1 VTATTTSVVY
11 ETAAAVPRRRR
22 PRRWRERG
30 AVLVYL
36 SPWIVGFVLFTLA
49 PMIASLYWS
58 FTKYQ
63 LPGEPKWIGTL
74 NYSFMFT
81 KDSNFWLAVR
91 NTIWIIVVGLPLRIV
106 FGIITA
112 LLLTR
117 KRRGVNVYR
126 TAYFLPTMAPVV
138 AATLAFAYLL
148 NPSYGPVNQIL
159 RKIGVENPPQ
169 WFFSATW
176 SKPALV
182 MLGLWGVG
190 DAMIIF
196 LAGFLDVPRHLY
208 EAADIE
214 GASPWAKF
222 WHVSMPMV
230 SPVIFFEVV
239 TGIIFGFQYFTQA
252 YVASFNLSADQSIGG
267 PQNSLLFYSV
277 HLYTQGFVYFKMGY
291 ASAMAWVLLV
301 ISLLCTVAIIRGSRR
316 WVHYQG
322 GAFLR

>member
-1 VTATTTSVVY
+1 VY

-36 SPWIVGFVLFTLA
+36 SPWIIGFALFTLA

-63 LPGEPKWIGTL
+63 LPGDPKWIGTL
-74 NYSFMFT
+74 NYRFMFT
-81 KDSNFWLAVR
+81 KDPNFWLAVR

-106 FGIITA
+106 FGVITA

-117 KRRGVNVYR
+117 KRRGVNAYR
-126 TAYFLPTMAPVV
+126 TAFFLPTMAPVV

-148 NPSYGPVNQIL
+148 NPSYGPINTIL
-159 RKIGVENPPQ
+159 RGVGVDNPPL
-169 WFFSATW
+169 WFYSPDWA
-176 SKPALV
+176 KPALV

-196 LAGFLDVPRHLY
+196 LAGFLDVPKHLY

-214 GASPWAKF
+214 GASGLAKF
-222 WHVSMPMV
+222 RHVSLPMV

-239 TGIIFGFQYFTQA
+239 TGVIFGFQYFTQA
-252 YVASFNLSADQSIGG
+252 YVAAINLDQSQAIGG

-277 HLYTQGFVYFKMGY
+277 HLYQQGFTYFKMGY
-291 ASAMAWVLLV
+291 ASAMAWVLLI
-301 ISLLCTVAIIRGSRR
+301 ISLLCTVAILRGSKR

>member
-1 VTATTTSVVY
+1 VY

-30 AVLVYL
+30 AVVLYL
-36 SPWIVGFVLFTLA
+36 SPWIIGFGIFTLA
-49 PMIASLYWS
+49 PMVASLYWS

-63 LPGEPKWIGTL
+63 IPQAPKWVGLL
-74 NYSFMFT
+74 NYQFMFT
-81 KDSNFWLAVR
+81 KDPFFWKAVW
-91 NTIWIIVVGLPLRIV
+91 NTVWIIAVGLPVRLF
-106 FGIITA
+106 FGIVTA

-117 KRRGVNVYR
+117 PRRGVNSYR
-126 TAYFLPTMAPVV
+126 TMYFLPTMAPAV
-138 AATLAFAYLL
+138 AAALAFAYLL
-148 NPSYGPVNQIL
+148 NPEYGPVNALLHKLGI
-159 RKIGVENPPQ
+159 ENPPL
-169 WFFSATW
+169 WFYSPQW

-196 LAGFLDVPRHLY
+196 LAGFLDVPKHLY

-214 GASPWAKF
+214 GANRWKKF

-252 YVASFNLSADQSIGG
+252 YVASVNTGTGVGD
-267 PQNSLLFYSV
+267 PQQSLLFYSV
-277 HLYTQGFVYFKMGY
+277 YLYQQGFVNFKMGY

-301 ISLLCTVAIIRGSRR
+301 ISLLCTVGILRGSKR
-316 WVHYQG
+316 WVYYQG
-322 GAFLR
+322 GGFMR

>member
-1 VTATTTSVVY
+1 VY

-36 SPWIVGFVLFTLA
+36 SPWIIGFGVFTLA

-74 NYSFMFT
+74 NYQFMFT
-81 KDSNFWLAVR
+81 KDPFFWKAVW
-91 NTIWIIVVGLPLRIV
+91 NTVWIIGFGLPVRIL
-106 FGIITA
+106 FGIVTA

-117 KRRGVNVYR
+117 KRRGVNSYR
-126 TAYFLPTMAPVV
+126 TMYFLPTMAPAV

-148 NPSYGPVNQIL
+148 NPDYGPVNVVL
-159 RKIGVENPPQ
+159 RKLGMEHPPL
-169 WFFSATW
+169 WFYSPQW

-182 MLGLWGVG
+182 LLGLWGVG

-196 LAGFLDVPRHLY
+196 LAGFLDVPKHLY

-214 GASPWAKF
+214 GANRFEKF
-222 WHVSMPMV
+222 LHVSLPMV
-230 SPVIFFEVV
+230 SPVVFFEVV

-252 YVASFNLSADQSIGG
+252 YVASTNTGAGVGD
-267 PQNSLLFYSV
+267 PQQSLLFYSV
-277 HLYTQGFVYFKMGY
+277 HLYQQGFVNFKMGY
-291 ASAMAWVLLV
+291 ASAMAWVLLI
-301 ISLLCTVAIIRGSRR
+301 ISLLCTVAVLKGSKR

-322 GAFLR
+322 GGFLK

>member
-1 VTATTTSVVY
+1 VF

-36 SPWIVGFVLFTLA
+36 SPWIIGFVIFTLA

-63 LPGEPKWIGTL
+63 LPAPPKWIGTL
-74 NYSFMFT
+74 NYEFMFT
-81 KDSNFWLAVR
+81 KDPFFWIAVR
-91 NTIWIIVVGLPLRIV
+91 NTIWIIVVGLPIRIA

-117 KRRGVNVYR
+117 KRRGVNSYR
-126 TAYFLPTMAPVV
+126 TMFFLPTMAPVV
-138 AATLAFAYLL
+138 AATLVFAYLL
-148 NPSYGPVNQIL
+148 NPEYGPVNVLL
-159 RKIGVENPPQ
+159 RKIGISHPPL
-169 WFFSATW
+169 WFFSPQW
-176 SKPALV
+176 SKPGLV
-182 MLGLWGVG
+182 LLGLWGVG

-196 LAGFLDVPRHLY
+196 LAGFLDVPKHLY
-208 EAADIE
+208 EAADLE
-214 GASPWAKF
+214 GASGFAKF
-222 WHVSMPMV
+222 RHVSLPMV

-252 YVASFNLSADQSIGG
+252 YVVAGVSSGGAIGD
-267 PQNSLLFYSV
+267 PQNSTLFYSV
-277 HLYTQGFVYFKMGY
+277 HLYGQGFINFKMGY

-301 ISLLCTVAIIRGSRR
+301 ISLVCTVAILRGSRR